1 VTDAPSPASS
11 WLPEALLDVVQDP
24 FRDPVPSLLTALE
37 EDDVLV
43 REEAVRYL
51 KEIRSV
57 RSVGSLIARLRHD
70 AEASVRWEAAE
81 ALALL
86 GDVRAVPAL
95 VEATR
100 DPDELVR
107 LCAAEAL
114 GAIGKDTADV
124 LSALMLLLDDPSM
137 LVRLYAVEAVGYLGS
152 RAVIPLLRTRLA
164 GEAPAVRVW
173 YGFTL
178 WRLGEPFAFEEVRAV
193 LRRGG
198 YTARLLAAT
207 VLRLAATDVNVERVV
222 SALRRARDRERHPTV
237 REHLERQIADL
248 AG

>member
-1 VTDAPSPASS
+1 VTASPAPAAS
-11 WLPEALLDVVQDP
+11 WLPEALLAVVQDP
-24 FRDPVPSLLTALE
+24 FLDPVPSLLAALG
-37 EDDVLV
+37 EDNAVV

-57 RSVGSLIARLRHD
+57 RSVESLIACLRHD
-70 AEASVRWEAAE
+70 AEASIRWEAAE

-100 DPDELVR
+100 DPNEMVR

-114 GAIGKDTADV
+114 GAIGKNIPGVT
-124 LSALMLLLDDPSM
+124 SALVFLLDDPSM
-137 LVRLYAVEAVGYLGS
+137 LVRLYAVEAVGYLGD
-152 RAVIPLLRTRLA
+152 RAVVSLLRARMG

-173 YGFTL
+173 YVFTL
-178 WRLGEPFAFEEVRAV
+178 WRLGEPFTFEDVRAV
-193 LRRGG
+193 LWRGG
-198 YTARLLAAT
+198 YTARLQAAT
-207 VLRLAATDVNVERVV
+207 VLRLAATDDNAERVV